1 MAYKTET
8 TNKLIK
14 FVRGTT
20 AMFNEITKQ
29 ADTLYFIYDSDE
41 ATTGKLY
48 LGSKQIGDGSPT
60 DISQL
65 IEGSFSD
72 GDLLVYDDNSGKWV
86 SEPLEQ
92 AVRIMSGA
100 SEQTDGQSGL
110 VPTPRAGDQ
119 LKFLRGDGT
128 WATVNTSSLT
138 AVDNVTLETNAN
150 DEIGL
155 KNFTSAP
162 VGSIPQKT
170 NNGLEWV
177 AAGSISGSG
186 LSYKKVSSL
195 SEVNETSTI
204 YLVPNTDSSTN
215 NLFDEYMYIDNQP
228 ELIGSVGDIDLTGY
242 VKTTTFNST
251 VGNLYTALGDKVEQ
265 SDFNTL
271 SNTVNEINE
280 RLCWQAI
287 VPVTE

>member
-20 AMFNEITKQ
+20 AQFAEITKQ
-29 ADTLYFIYDSDE
+29 EDTLYFVYENAES
-41 ATTGKLY
+41 TTGELY
-48 LGSKQIGDGSPT
+48 LGEKQIGNGGIT
-60 DISQL
+60 EISQL
-65 IEGSFSD
+65 IEGSFTD
-72 GDLLVYDDNSGKWV
+72 GDLLVYDETSEKWV
-86 SEPLEQ
+86 AEPLET

-100 SEQTDGQSGL
+100 TAAADGQSGL
-110 VPTPRAGDQ
+110 TPTPHAGDQ
-119 LKFLRGDGT
+119 VKFLRGDGT
-128 WATVNTSSLT
+128 WAIPTTASLA

-150 DEIGL
+150 NDLAL
-155 KNFTSAP
+155 KGFSQAT

-170 NNGLEWV
+170 VDGLSWVPANN
-177 AAGSISGSG
+177 ISTGG
-186 LSYKKVSSL
+186 NLSYKKVNNL
-195 SEVNETSTI
+195 SEINDPSYI
-204 YLVPNTDSSTN
+204 YLVPNNSGTTN
-215 NLFDEYMYIDNQP
+215 IYDEYMYIDNQP
-228 ELIGSVGDIDLTGY
+228 ELIGSVGNVDLTGY

-280 RLCWQAI
+280 RLVWQKI
-287 VPVTE
+287 VETT